1 MRHHIYILGVT
12 LPDLSRSRFHLVF
25 ERHGL
30 MGQAAR
36 CEAEPGEAAPR
47 AAARREAW
55 RRRRGGAGVAAQ
67 AWRRRRGGKG
77 SAAQPRVAAP
87 SEEALGEAVR

>member
-67 AWRRRRGGKG
+67 AWRQRQRGAAARGGAERG
-77 SAAQPRVAAP
+77 GAGR
-87 SEEALGEAVR
+87 GGAVTV

>member
-1 MRHHIYILGVT
+1 
-12 LPDLSRSRFHLVF
+12 
-25 ERHGL
+25 
-30 MGQAAR
+30 
-36 CEAEPGEAAPR
+36 
-47 AAARREAW
+47 
-55 RRRRGGAGVAAQ
+55 VAAQ